1 MSDQKAK
8 YSPRGLVVDF
18 VGEAQTDASCKG
30 RVLKGEVQL
39 VFITPENIID
49 NKTYRDMLLLPV
61 YQEKLVA
68 LVIDEAHCVK
78 TWGDQFRRSF
88 ARIGDLRSLL
98 PKNVNVLALTATA
111 TAETLDVVIQRLSM
125 HNVYL
130 VAMPPCQ
137 NNIFFALKLDLDIQD
152 FTDIIVQEFLQMRLE
167 IPKTIVYVR
176 SYADCIAIYQILKSK
191 MGSNFTEP
199 VGYPNLTAYRLVEM
213 YTRVLPAEKKDQ
225 VLQTF
230 SLADGKLRLVIA
242 TTAFGMGVDCQDIS
256 RVMHYGAPS
265 TLEEYIQETG
275 RAGRNGKPARGEL
288 YVKGRK
294 KYITYDMKRY
304 IENFSECRRKLLFQ
318 KFLMYSESMDPLG
331 CACCDI
337 CTRTCQCTNC
347 LLK

>member
-1 MSDQKAK
+1 MCISPLTSLMSDQKAK

-49 NKTYRDMLLLPV
+49 NRTYRDMLLLPV

-98 PKNVNVLALTATA
+98 PKNVNVTALTATA
-111 TAETLDVVIQRLSM
+111 TVETLDVVIQRLSM

-137 NNIFFALKLDLDIQD
+137 NNIFFALKLDLD
-152 FTDIIVQEFLQMRLE
+152 
-167 IPKTIVYVR
+167 
-176 SYADCIAIYQILKSK
+176 
-191 MGSNFTEP
+191 
-199 VGYPNLTAYRLVEM
+199 
-213 YTRVLPAEKKDQ
+213 
-225 VLQTF
+225 
-230 SLADGKLRLVIA
+230 
-242 TTAFGMGVDCQDIS
+242 TAFGMGVDCQDIS

-265 TLEEYIQETG
+265 TLEEYIT
-275 RAGRNGKPARGEL
+275 RNGSC
-288 YVKGRK
+288 RK
-294 KYITYDMKRY
+294 EWKASQRRTICKRQ
-304 IENFSECRRKLLFQ
+304 RK
-318 KFLMYSESMDPLG
+318 
-331 CACCDI
+331 I
-337 CTRTCQCTNC
+337 HHI
-347 LLK
+347 